1 MLFTESVHEDLQYI
15 NKSLRCVTI
24 QMIVFTVVLSAF
36 IIGETLNIVKQIR
49 DFNTELDQKYAQIEQ
64 QFDRINDRYEQNEN

>member
-15 NKSLRCVTI
+15 NKLFRCI
-24 QMIVFTVVLSAF
+24 AIKMIVFTVVLSAV

-64 QFDRINDRYEQNEN
+64 QFNRIDERYEQNEN